1 MQIAAVFSNG
11 LFALP
16 NYEPVILQKSTVV
29 VRDACPVPTF
39 RMKYPAVGDVKN
51 E

>member
-1 MQIAAVFSNG
+1 MQIAAVFSSG

-29 VRDACPVPTF
+29 VRDACPVLTF
-39 RMKYPAVGDVKN
+39 RMKYPVVGDVKN